1 MTPGPT
7 LAALMVL
14 VLAGGVGQARAQGID
29 LSHGGPIK
37 VTAQG
42 GIDWDQGK
50 QEVIAHEGAVAIRG
64 NVTVTA
70 DQLIAHYRKKKP
82 AAGAAAPAR
91 PPPTATAD
99 PTDDTE
105 GSEVYRLDAVG
116 DVHIFTPTDQA
127 FGDNAVYDMDQ
138 SVLVLTGRHLK
149 LITPQDV
156 VTARD
161 SLEYWPQQHM
171 AVARGNAVVI
181 TNDGR
186 RIAADILVAYTT
198 PDQGNPDP
206 KPGVTEVADTPPP
219 GQAAG
224 KPADGADPL
233 LQSGKLKLV
242 DAFGNVDIRTA
253 TETVHGD
260 RGVYDPNTGRAHIV
274 GHVHVTRGQ
283 NQLNGNAAEVNM
295 KTGVAT
301 MLSAAQ
307 ERVAG
312 LIVPSDAQNQAN
324 GKTPPGTQP
333 SARKAAKPAAKPT
346 GP

>member
-1 MTPGPT
+1 MKIRTSLAVLLLSATP
-7 LAALMVL
+7 LL
-14 VLAGGVGQARAQGID
+14 LAGAANAQGID

-42 GIDWDQGK
+42 GIDWDQGT
-50 QEVIAHEGAVAIRG
+50 QQVIAHEGAVAIRG

-70 DQLIAHYRKKKP
+70 DQLIAHYRKKPTAPGAQP
-82 AAGAAAPAR
+82 AQAAADPA
-91 PPPTATAD
+91 
-99 PTDDTE
+99 DDTE
-105 GSEVYRLDAVG
+105 GSEVYRLDAIG
-116 DVHIFTPTDQA
+116 HVHIYTPTDQA
-127 FGDNAVYDMDQ
+127 FGDKAVYDMDQ
-138 SVLVLTGRHLK
+138 SVLVLTGNHLR

-186 RIAADILVAYTT
+186 RIAADVLVAYTT
-198 PDQGNPDP
+198 PDQGNP
-206 KPGVTEVADTPPP
+206 TPP
-219 GQAAG
+219 AG
-224 KPADGADPL
+224 ATKVAETNADPL

-242 DAFGNVDIRTA
+242 EGFGNVDIRTA

-312 LIVPSDAQNQAN
+312 LIVPNDAQSQAQTGKQAKKPN
-324 GKTPPGTQP
+324 GKPTANPT
-333 SARKAAKPAAKPT
+333 PAAP
-346 GP
+346 

>member
-1 MTPGPT
+1 MTARLPLIAVACLCG
-7 LAALMVL
+7 LAT
-14 VLAGGVGQARAQGID
+14 ARAQGID

-42 GIDWDQGK
+42 GIDWDQGQ
-50 QEVIAHEGAVAIRG
+50 QEVIAHQGAVAIRG

-82 AAGAAAPAR
+82 APGAAAPKPA
-91 PPPTATAD
+91 ATTTD
-99 PTDDTE
+99 PADDTE
-105 GSEVYRLDAVG
+105 GSEVYRLDAIG
-116 DVHIFTPTDQA
+116 QVHIYTPTDQA
-127 FGDNAVYDMDQ
+127 FGDKAVYDMDQ
-138 SVLVLTGRHLK
+138 SVLVLTGRHLR

-186 RIAADILVAYTT
+186 RIAADVLVAYTT
-198 PDQGNPDP
+198 PDQGNP
-206 KPGVTEVADTPPP
+206 TPPAN
-219 GQAAG
+219 GEAT
-224 KPADGADPL
+224 KVSDTGADPL

-242 DAFGNVDIRTA
+242 EGFGNVDIRTA

-283 NQLNGNAAEVNM
+283 NQLNGSAAEVNM

-312 LIVPSDAQNQAN
+312 LIVPNDAQSQAQGGKADSKTG
-324 GKTPPGTQP
+324 GKTRGKP
-333 SARKAAKPAAKPT
+333 AKPPASHPV